1 MSNESTHLTQFQ
13 QKAQIRLQEMEVEWR
28 RTLFERFREIC
39 REEMMEVMKTLLS
52 TMHSPEELQ
61 QRLTE
66 LQQSQQSAQME
77 LFSTVSQTSEDIK
90 ALASKLESHSTGTT
104 DTQALEELT
113 KEAAAKQESLAKEAI
128 SKQEEHARILQE
140 DVRQSAQVSRASSMR
155 GVILSAV
162 ITLLV
167 CAGAVAALKFLGNSA
182 LVSESEVRAREKL
195 TTDKTKLTTELTA
208 LEEKKA
214 TLGKELEDLGK
225 RRDALTAD
233 IRQSTETQRTAAANV
248 SALQR
253 QVTQLQ
259 QIQEQFCFKL
269 LKGEEQGVFVEVP
282 PDATPFAYG
291 DKIFIQV
298 K

>member
-52 TMHSPEELQ
+52 SMHSPEELQ
-61 QRLTE
+61 QRLAE
-66 LQQSQQSAQME
+66 IQQTQHSAQME
-77 LFSTVSQTSEDIK
+77 LFSTVSQTSEEIK
-90 ALASKLESHSTGTT
+90 ALASKLESHSAAP

-128 SKQEEHARILQE
+128 SKQEENTRKLQE
-140 DVRQSAQVSRASSMR
+140 DVRQSAQFSRVSLMK

-182 LVSESEVRAREKL
+182 LVSESEVRARDNLSRQKAEAA
-195 TTDKTKLTTELTA
+195 TEIKTLQERKE
-208 LEEKKA
+208 
-214 TLGKELEDLGK
+214 TLDKELAELGK

-248 SALQR
+248 GALQR
-253 QVTQLQ
+253 QITQLQ
-259 QIQEQFCFKL
+259 QIQEQFRFKL
-269 LKGEEQGVFVEVP
+269 VKGEEQGVFVEVP

>member
-52 TMHSPEELQ
+52 SMHSPEELQ
-61 QRLTE
+61 QRLAE
-66 LQQSQQSAQME
+66 IQQTQHSAQME
-77 LFSTVSQTSEDIK
+77 LFSTVSQTSEEIK
-90 ALASKLESHSTGTT
+90 ALASKLESHSASP
-104 DTQALEELT
+104 DTQALEELA

-128 SKQEEHARILQE
+128 SKQEENTRKLQE
-140 DVRQSAQVSRASSMR
+140 DVRQSAQFSRVSLMR

-182 LVSESEVRAREKL
+182 LVSESEVRARDSLSRQKAEAA
-195 TTDKTKLTTELTA
+195 TEL
-208 LEEKKA
+208 K
-214 TLGKELEDLGK
+214 TLQERKETLDRELVELGK

-233 IRQSTETQRTAAANV
+233 IRQNTETQRTAAANV
-248 SALQR
+248 GALQR
-253 QVTQLQ
+253 QITQLQ
-259 QIQEQFCFKL
+259 QIQEQFRFKL
-269 LKGEEQGVFVEVP
+269 VKGEEQGVFVEVP

>member
-52 TMHSPEELQ
+52 SMHSPEELQ
-61 QRLTE
+61 QRLAE

-77 LFSTVSQTSEDIK
+77 LFSTVSQTSEEIK
-90 ALASKLESHSTGTT
+90 ALASKLESHSTQP
-104 DTQALEELT
+104 DTQALEEIT

-128 SKQEEHARILQE
+128 SKQEENTRKLQE
-140 DVRQSAQVSRASSMR
+140 DVRQSVQVSRLSLMK

-182 LVSESEVRAREKL
+182 LVSESEVRARETLSRQKAEAA
-195 TTDKTKLTTELTA
+195 TELKTLQERRAA
-208 LEEKKA
+208 LD
-214 TLGKELEDLGK
+214 KELEDLGK

-253 QVTQLQ
+253 QITQLQ
-259 QIQEQFCFKL
+259 QIQEQFRFKL
-269 LKGEEQGVFVEVP
+269 VKGEEQGVFVEVP